1 VLRRGPPG
9 LPRGARGAGRPGAGN
24 RAGVKAEA
32 LARERSD
39 RVGEGPGGARSL
51 DAERSPVTDHRW
63 RLTGRSPGGLPASNP
78 SAARGA
84 GSAATEAPGEP
95 EGRDQ
100 EVSRRRADMP
110 HLRRG
115 ELAPLVPKPPCL
127 QTLTFRLAESR
138 TFRVA
143 RSRPPGAGGAGPL
156 MLLAGSPCCVQC
168 MAGWPPCACCRKS
181 CRLGLMVSLLPSHA
195 APWSW
200 LCTWNSC
207 ALLRGA
213 RPMGTKDCSGSNPG
227 ASRSS
232 HAQSRPAVVA
242 IPAMS

>member
-127 QTLTFRLAESR
+127 QTLTSIKKLHFPHGSITNSR
-138 TFRVA
+138 HRSTRSATVVSGVA
-143 RSRPPGAGGAGPL
+143 PI
-156 MLLAGSPCCVQC
+156 VQ
-168 MAGWPPCACCRKS
+168 
-181 CRLGLMVSLLPSHA
+181 
-195 APWSW
+195 
-200 LCTWNSC
+200 
-207 ALLRGA
+207 
-213 RPMGTKDCSGSNPG
+213 
-227 ASRSS
+227 
-232 HAQSRPAVVA
+232 
-242 IPAMS
+242 